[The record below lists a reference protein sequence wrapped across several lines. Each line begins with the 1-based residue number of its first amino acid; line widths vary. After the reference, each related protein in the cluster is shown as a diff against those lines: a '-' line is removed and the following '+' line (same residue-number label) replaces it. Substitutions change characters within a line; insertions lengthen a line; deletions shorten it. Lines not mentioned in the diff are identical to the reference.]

1 MPEFG
6 GFEIFLILCIAL
18 IVLGPK
24 QLPQLARTLG
34 LWIGRLR
41 RSFNSFKQDIEREVG
56 MDDVRRQLHNEQIM
70 AEMKDLEDTSN
81 TIHQEV
87 ESSFQIP
94 SSKSPKSNDTL
105 PDPLTKSN

>member
-6 GFEIFLILCIAL
+6 GIEIFVILCLAL

-41 RSFNSFKQDIEREVG
+41 RAFNSFKQDIEREVG
-56 MDDVRRQLHNEQIM
+56 MDEVRRELHNEQIM
-70 AEMKDLEDTSN
+70 AEMKELEETSN
-81 TIHQEV
+81 TIHQDVKSTLQLPNSSSENKFEEV
-87 ESSFQIP
+87 VP
-94 SSKSPKSNDTL
+94 NN
-105 PDPLTKSN
+105 TKSS

>member
-6 GFEIFLILCIAL
+6 GFEIFLILCVAL

-87 ESSFQIP
+87 ESSFQIS